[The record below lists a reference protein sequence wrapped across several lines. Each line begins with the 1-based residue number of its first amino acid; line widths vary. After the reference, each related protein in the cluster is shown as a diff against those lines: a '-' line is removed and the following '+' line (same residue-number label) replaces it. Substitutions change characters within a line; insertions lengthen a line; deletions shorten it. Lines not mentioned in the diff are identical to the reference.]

1 MSSRSTGAR
10 VQKIIF
16 EKNFRRR
23 VFSNLEKMQWL
34 ATAAQ
39 IIMKI
44 RNSTED
50 QEKLETFE
58 ENINLSQSI
67 SITFLGN
74 DFAAY
79 LTEAMQRYKNDHGSV
94 KSQAKALN
102 TLLIHI
108 FKYNANSIRY
118 LKPLKSNIWLE
129 VVIR

>member
-16 EKNFRRR
+16 EKIFRRR

-44 RNSTED
+44 RNSIED

-67 SITFLGN
+67 FITFLGN

-94 KSQAKALN
+94 KSQAKAFN
-102 TLLIHI
+102 T
-108 FKYNANSIRY
+108 
-118 LKPLKSNIWLE
+118 
-129 VVIR
+129 V

>member
-1 MSSRSTGAR
+1 
-10 VQKIIF
+10 
-16 EKNFRRR
+16 
-23 VFSNLEKMQWL
+23 
-34 ATAAQ
+34 
-39 IIMKI
+39 MKI

-58 ENINLSQSI
+58 ENVNLSQSI
-67 SITFLGN
+67 FITFLGN

>member
-1 MSSRSTGAR
+1 MVSNGCSDLNENPKFDRGSGK
-10 VQKIIF
+10 VG
-16 EKNFRRR
+16 NFWRKYK
-23 VFSNLEKMQWL
+23 SN
-34 ATAAQ
+34 
-39 IIMKI
+39 
-44 RNSTED
+44 S
-50 QEKLETFE
+50 
-58 ENINLSQSI
+58 INLL
-67 SITFLGN
+67 TFLGN